1 MTQNHQNSK
10 EIRANIS
17 LTGEGAKLLRELH
30 VILQAKNSPANVSLT
45 DVVCL
50 GLAKLQ
56 ADLNK

>member
-1 MTQNHQNSK
+1 MANHQNYK
-10 EIRANIS
+10 ETRANIS

-56 ADLNK
+56 AELNK

>member
-10 EIRANIS
+10 ETRANIS

-30 VILQAKNSPANVSLT
+30 IKLQAINSPANVSLT

-50 GLAKLQ
+50 GLSA
-56 ADLNK
+56 LNDRLSK